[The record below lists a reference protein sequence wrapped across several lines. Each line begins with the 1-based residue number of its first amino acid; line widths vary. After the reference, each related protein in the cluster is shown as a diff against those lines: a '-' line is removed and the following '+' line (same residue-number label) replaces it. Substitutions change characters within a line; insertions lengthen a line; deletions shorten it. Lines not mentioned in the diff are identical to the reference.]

1 MTSVRYSCKTLKTLK
16 TFKMNDIIIL
26 VKKITLRLTVIIDFN
41 GSMLVKKTITHRK
54 GPSKFR
60 KWAKIKLYD
69 LDRDWPL

>member
-1 MTSVRYSCKTLKTLK
+1 MTSERYSCKTLK

-26 VKKITLRLTVIIDFN
+26 VKKKITLRLTVIIDFN

-60 KWAKIKLYD
+60 KWAEIKLYD
-69 LDRDWPL
+69 LDWDWPL

>member
-1 MTSVRYSCKTLKTLK
+1 MTSVRYSCKTLK

-26 VKKITLRLTVIIDFN
+26 VKKKITLRLTVIIDFN

-69 LDRDWPL
+69 LDRD